1 MNILLVEPEQSQAM
15 LADKIL
21 VNAGNLVVT
30 VRDASAAFWQLIRID
45 FDACVI
51 ELELPDCDGLKFSG
65 VDMLRAYKSSQ
76 GKTAMI
82 VMIDFGEIPGIP
94 ATAAGNVRA
103 YLRRL
108 GVGGF
113 VEKPVTTGQ
122 LLGEIKSAV
131 GPSSQQLR
139 G

>member
-15 LADKIL
+15 VADKIL
-21 VNAGNLVVT
+21 VNAGHLVVT
-30 VRDASAAFWQLIRID
+30 VKDASTAFWQLIRVD

-51 ELELPDCDGLKFSG
+51 ELELPDYDGLKFSG
-65 VDMLRAYKSSQ
+65 VDMLRAYRSSQ
-76 GKTAMI
+76 GKTAI
-82 VMIDFGEIPGIP
+82 VVMIDFGELRGVP
-94 ATAAGNVRA
+94 ANAAGNVRA

-108 GVGGF
+108 GVSGF